1 MNKKKIILSK
11 LAMNKNDGV
20 VVVPLK
26 KWQKMEKEKFEI
38 GEALKAII
46 SGEIE
51 LKEGRTISSREFLKK
66 YAENK

>member
-1 MNKKKIILSK
+1 
-11 LAMNKNDGV
+11 
-20 VVVPLK
+20 
-26 KWQKMEKEKFEI
+26 MEKEKFEI